1 MEAIGLGVVAGLV
14 VGIAVYVIQERRRNG
29 LVIELR
35 SLRETAAMSAAR
47 VEELQR
53 YAGDQAQ
60 HLTNAYVERE
70 ALLADSEGLRRKI
83 QERDNENDDVLQP
96 D

>member
-1 MEAIGLGVVAGLV
+1 MEVIGLCAIAGLV
-14 VGIAVYVIQERRRNG
+14 AGIAVYVVQERRRKG
-29 LVIELR
+29 LAIELQ
-35 SLRETAAMSAAR
+35 SFREAAAMSAAR

-53 YAGDQAQ
+53 YAGEQAQ

-83 QERDNENDDVLQP
+83 RERDHENDDVLQP